1 MKCAPAIVLALVI
14 LPAAPILADEARIPI
29 FQPTTI
35 TQPGY
40 YILTRDL
47 SPASVTAITI
57 QADNVT
63 VDLNGRAI
71 NSAPSQ
77 GAIAVNGAFQNVT
90 IRNGRLL
97 GGNYGV
103 NAAAS
108 APGTVN
114 LRVERVEIGNTAFAG
129 VQVIGA
135 GIIQLIS
142 CRITDSGGDAT
153 YIVAQTGGTAFTGQ
167 FIDNVIDNVGRF
179 GIDVGGGRGV
189 EVRGNVITRFGTTT
203 PRVFGLILGSGYG
216 GGGGNI
222 VEGNVVRGSDDDIG
236 IVVDVPNNLITNNV
250 VSDMGSTGIG
260 ILIEADGNRIV
271 GNVVSTSNVGISA
284 LGGHSHFERNHVEAN
299 RADGLS
305 ISTGYNLVDGNFSES
320 NGAFGLNFVS
330 GPGNA
335 YRNNMLR
342 HNTSGAVSGTATDA
356 GGNIL

>member
-1 MKCAPAIVLALVI
+1 MKRVPAIALALVI

-47 SPASVTAITI
+47 SPASGTAITI
-57 QADNVT
+57 QSDGVT

-71 NSAPSQ
+71 NNAPSQ
-77 GAIAVNGAFQNVT
+77 AAIVVNGGFQNIT
-90 IRNGRLL
+90 IRNGRLS
-97 GGNYGV
+97 GGNFGV

-108 APGTVN
+108 APATVN
-114 LRVERVEIGNTAFAG
+114 LRVERVEIRNTVGG
-129 VQVIGA
+129 VLVIGA
-135 GIIQLIS
+135 GIVQVIS
-142 CRITDSGGDAT
+142 CRITDSGVDGMF
-153 YIVAQTGGTAFTGQ
+153 IEAQTGGTAFTGQ

-203 PRVFGLILGSGYG
+203 PRVFGLILGSGFG
-216 GGGGNI
+216 GGGGNM

-284 LGGHSHFERNHVEAN
+284 LGGHNHFERNHVEAN
-299 RADGLS
+299 RSDGLS
-305 ISTGYNLVDGNFSES
+305 ISTGYNLVDSNVSEF